1 MLPERAVGVNE
12 EAAPRAARLT
22 KCAAAP
28 HDSTPSPGNAI
39 GYAKLFRLARDAVI
53 RVFDEAGNVID
64 THERVGDFK
73 RAGKGSCLPSRAKQE
88 AAAPVKGSD

>member
-1 MLPERAVGVNE
+1 MLLGRALGLNK
-12 EAAPRAARLT
+12 EAARRTARLT
-22 KCAAAP
+22 KCAVAP

-39 GYAKLFRLARDAVI
+39 GYAKLFSWARDAVI

-73 RAGKGSCLPSRAKQE
+73 EPGSVHVWHFEQGKKPPRTE
-88 AAAPVKGSD
+88 ADG